1 MKKIK
6 LILIWI
12 CLKIS
17 VKLVFKIKNSL
28 SEKGINIEFELREW
42 CKNAI

>member
-1 MKKIK
+1 MIKIK
-6 LILIWI
+6 LMLIWI

-17 VKLVFKIKNSL
+17 VKLVFKIKTNL
-28 SEKGINIEFELREW
+28 SEKVINIEFELRDW